1 MRCLARLLLVRR
13 LGLFAG
19 CTWLLGGVALAQQ
32 PVTGLSPTRE
42 PVFSVHLF
50 QSFDHQT
57 RPTATTLA
65 GVGDG
70 DFARTGVRAEAK
82 RTFGRTRSSFD
93 IGGAAQFSHDAAN
106 DRWLADEEWVAA
118 RLQLHLS
125 RLSSLTLS
133 QRVGYSEVF
142 TAQAANAAQAVGS
155 GALIDVADQV
165 TRGLASFSVSSAAS
179 LSRILTRRSSV
190 LLAYDFNRT
199 AYTGGGV
206 AVGNHRLSVT
216 TDRAMARD
224 WSVRAGYASAWGET
238 ASARDNTSAYR
249 HEFHVRTMYRIPFL
263 RGTVVSA
270 GLAPALLGSHTDVR
284 NSPGAAAAPDYG
296 AFAMQGQAGIDH
308 TFGSAARIGFAYERT
323 ASFPPGSTRPILA
336 NAMTARGAG
345 QLSRRVG
352 AQFSASS
359 SRGTLSARSVSAWAR
374 VDARVSAAALLYVEY
389 SRDTRE
395 NSSGVSWVP
404 GSDRN
409 YASSSLR
416 VGVNIDFGWS
426 GLARGKM

>member
-1 MRCLARLLLVRR
+1 VSN
-13 LGLFAG
+13 
-19 CTWLLGGVALAQQ
+19 WLLGGVALAQQ

-57 RPTATTLA
+57 RPAATTPVGA
-65 GVGDG
+65 GDA
-70 DFARTGVRAEAK
+70 DFARTGLRAEAK

-106 DRWLADEEWVAA
+106 DRWLADEEWAA
-118 RLQLHLS
+118 VRVQLHLS

-142 TAQAANAAQAVGS
+142 TAQAANTAQAVGS
-155 GALIDVADQV
+155 GSLIDIADQV
-165 TRGLASFSVSSAAS
+165 TRGLANVTVSSAAS
-179 LSRILTRRSSV
+179 LSRILTRRSSA

-199 AYTGGGV
+199 AYAGDGV
-206 AVGNHRLSVT
+206 AVGNHRLSAAISRT
-216 TDRAMARD
+216 MSRD
-224 WSVRAGYASAWGET
+224 WSVHASYASAWGAT
-238 ASARDNTSAYR
+238 TSARDNTSAYR
-249 HEFHVRTMYRIPFL
+249 HEFHVRTVYRLPFW

-270 GLAPALLGSHTDVR
+270 GLAPGLLGSHTGVR
-284 NSPGAAAAPDYG
+284 NAPGAASAADYG

-336 NAMTARGAG
+336 NAITARGAG

-352 AQFSASS
+352 AQVSASS

-374 VDARVSAAALLYVEY
+374 VDTRVSAAALLYVEY
-389 SRDTRE
+389 SRDARE

-409 YASSSLR
+409 YASRSLR

-426 GLARGKM
+426 GLSRGKM